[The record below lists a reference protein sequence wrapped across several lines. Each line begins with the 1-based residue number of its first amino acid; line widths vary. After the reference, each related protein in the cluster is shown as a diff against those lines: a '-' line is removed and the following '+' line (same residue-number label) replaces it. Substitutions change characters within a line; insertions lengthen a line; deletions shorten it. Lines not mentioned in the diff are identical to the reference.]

1 MCTVCCTTLA
11 RPAHRH
17 SNLYAIISQNDV
29 LLRHEAQTMCYATLA
44 RLIDFFFYKKLA
56 IRKVYVYRYTF
67 VVKWEKNMYKYALE
81 PRGSN
86 DFFLTH
92 KKLAIKGGQNAAVCK
107 DTHCETENKMC
118 FAKLA
123 RAGSLIKDCHV
134 ENKNFTPRD

>member
-1 MCTVCCTTLA
+1 
-11 RPAHRH
+11 
-17 SNLYAIISQNDV
+17 
-29 LLRHEAQTMCYATLA
+29 
-44 RLIDFFFYKKLA
+44 
-56 IRKVYVYRYTF
+56 VYVYRYTF

-134 ENKNFTPRD
+134 ENKNFTPRDWKVIQGGEDS